1 MELKKYQQA
10 VLNDLD
16 LYIEELEKQ
25 PTIKAAFRSYWSNK
39 GVFLESVDSEYLRP
53 YNDEITG
60 VPNVTIK
67 VPTAGGKTYLACR
80 ALKHIFKTY
89 TDNKPKVVV
98 WFVPSDP
105 ILKQTYNNLNN
116 PSHPYR
122 HAIDVDFGSKVQ
134 IVNKESALIGENI
147 HPSQLKE
154 HLTIFV
160 LSVQSFASNNKEGR
174 KARREN
180 ENLAEHVSSYTYN
193 DKMLANADET
203 SLLQVIAQ
211 LNPVM
216 VIDESHNFESS
227 ELRVDLKK
235 EINPSFIFNLTATP
249 KENSNIISFVDA
261 MQLKLE
267 HMVKLPVIVYNHKT
281 TTDVI
286 ANAITL
292 QRSLES
298 KAKLQQKEK
307 GTKYIRPI
315 VLFQAQPKVADDN
328 VTFEK
333 IKEKLIEGGIPEEQV
348 KIKTAN
354 KDEIK
359 NIDLMNESCEVRFII
374 TINALKE
381 GWDCPFAYIL
391 ASLANK
397 SSKIDVEQILGRVLR
412 LPYTKQQPIELLNL
426 SYVFT
431 CSADFQDTLKRIVE
445 SLNNAGFSK
454 RDFRIA
460 NNSIGDK
467 QESSQEEESNLFSNN
482 LFTGSSTVQSPNVE
496 ANTVSSSESGIE
508 GSTESMVTEE
518 DSNISEIQTDAIKQ
532 SLDSS
537 NEINNEVAQSLEESA
552 LQQSNN
558 YNETLKENE
567 GETTNPTASAT
578 GMNNNYSIKTVFAK
592 EANSVSLPLFVQ
604 KTEAFNIFGE
614 GTQFTPIEKSDLLE
628 GIDLSIEDHKINFT
642 RSAAEAE
649 QIDLA
654 SDNVD
659 GTDSVPIH
667 KQLNMKQLEFL
678 KKQLLSIP
686 PEGKKNQLAGT
697 IAKRLNIQEVS
708 EKMLTQYIYDC
719 IKNLDNEAID
729 DLITFQL
736 QTIDTIKTKVNTI
749 LDDYRY
755 KTFKDWLDLG
765 KIKFDDSQIYKFP
778 KQIVVLNKLVGVQK
792 GLYKEEDNVNGF
804 EDRVISAI
812 ANDDNVL
819 FWHRNQER
827 GKGFFINGFINHYP
841 DFIVKLKS
849 GHVLLIETKG
859 DDRDNSDSERKLELG
874 KMWANKAG
882 QLYRYYMVFDKKAME
897 GAITIKEL
905 LNIISK
911 LVDHI

>member
-1 MELKKYQQA
+1 MELKKYQQS
-10 VLNDLD
+10 VLDDLD
-16 LYIEELEKQ
+16 LYIDELDKQ
-25 PTIKAAFRSYWSNK
+25 PTIKAAFRSYWKSK
-39 GVFLESVDSEYLRP
+39 GISVDSIESDYLRP

-89 TDNKPKVVV
+89 SDNKPKVVV

-105 ILKQTYNNLNN
+105 ILKQTYNNLSN
-116 PSHPYR
+116 PNHPYR
-122 HAIDVDFGSKVQ
+122 HALDVDFGNNVQ
-134 IVNKESALIGENI
+134 IVNKEAALVGEKI
-147 HPSQLKE
+147 HPTELKE
-154 HLTIFV
+154 NLTIFV

-180 ENLAEHVSSYTYN
+180 ENLAEHVPSYTYN
-193 DKMLANADET
+193 DKMLSNADET

-227 ELRVDLKK
+227 DLRIDLKK

-292 QRSLES
+292 QRSLEN

-307 GTKYIRPI
+307 GAKYIRPI

-328 VTFEK
+328 VTFDK

-348 KIKTAN
+348 KIKTAS

-359 NIDLMNESCEVRFII
+359 NIDLMSESCEVRYII
-374 TINALKE
+374 TVNALKE

-412 LPYTKQQPIELLNL
+412 LPYTKKQPTELLNL

-454 RDFRIA
+454 RDFRVA
-460 NNSIGDK
+460 DNNIDDTPELSKED
-467 QESSQEEESNLFSNN
+467 EPNLFSND
-482 LFTGSSTVQSPNVE
+482 LFTTPSTVTSSDAD
-496 ANTVSSSESGIE
+496 ANSLSNSEFGSGDNSETV
-508 GSTESMVTEE
+508 VTED
-518 DSNISEIQTDAIKQ
+518 DSNISEIQTEAIKQ
-532 SLDSS
+532 SLDSTSKS
-537 NEINNEVAQSLEESA
+537 NIDVAQSLEESA
-552 LQQSNN
+552 LQQSDN
-558 YNETLKENE
+558 YNEAIKENE
-567 GETTNPTASAT
+567 GEVTNPIASAT
-578 GMNNNYSIKTVFAK
+578 GMNNNYSIKPIFLK
-592 EANSVSLPLFVQ
+592 EATSVSLPLFVQ
-604 KTEAFNIFGE
+604 KTESVNLFGDD
-614 GTQFTPIEKSDLLE
+614 TRFTPIEKSDLLE
-628 GIDLSIEDHKINFT
+628 GIDLSIEDHKIDFT

-654 SDNVD
+654 SDYED
-659 GTDSVPIH
+659 GTDSVPVH
-667 KQLNMKQLEFL
+667 KQLNMKQLEYL
-678 KKQLLSIP
+678 KQQLLSIP
-686 PEGKKNQLAGT
+686 PEGKKNQLAET
-697 IAKRLNIQEVS
+697 IAKKLNIQEIP
-708 EKMLTQYIYDC
+708 EKMLSQYIYDC
-719 IKNLDNEAID
+719 IKNMDNEAID

-736 QTIDTIKTKVNTI
+736 QTIDTIKTKVNSI
-749 LDDYRY
+749 LDDFRY
-755 KTFKDWLDLG
+755 KTFKDWIDLG
-765 KIKFDDSQIYKFP
+765 KIKFDDSQVYTFP
-778 KQIVVLNKLVGVQK
+778 KQITVLNKMVGVQK

-804 EDRVISAI
+804 EDRVISAV
-812 ANDDNVL
+812 ANDENVL

-827 GKGFFINGFINHYP
+827 GKGFYINGFINHYP
-841 DFIVKLKS
+841 DFIVKLRS

-882 QLYRYYMVFDKKAME
+882 QLFRYYMVFDKKAMD
-897 GAITIKEL
+897 GAITVKDL
-905 LNIISK
+905 LSTISK

>member
-1 MELKKYQQA
+1 MELKKYQQT
-10 VLNDLD
+10 VLSDLD

-25 PTIKAAFRSYWSNK
+25 PTIKAAFRSYWANK
-39 GVFLESVDSEYLRP
+39 GVAIESVESEYLRP

-89 TDNKPKVVV
+89 SDNKPKVVV

-105 ILKQTYNNLNN
+105 ILKQTYNNLSN
-116 PSHPYR
+116 PNHPYR
-122 HAIDVDFGSKVQ
+122 HAIDIDFGSKVQ
-134 IVNKESALIGENI
+134 IVNKESALVGEKI
-147 HPSQLKE
+147 HPNELRE
-154 HLTIFV
+154 NLTVFV
-160 LSVQSFASNNKEGR
+160 LSVQSFASNSADGR

-193 DKMLANADET
+193 DRMLSNADET

-227 ELRVDLKK
+227 DLRIDLKR

-292 QRSLES
+292 QRSLEN

-307 GTKYIRPI
+307 GAKYIRPI
-315 VLFQAQPKVADDN
+315 VLFQAQPKVSDDN

-348 KIKTAN
+348 KIKTAS

-359 NIDLMNESCEVRFII
+359 NIDLMSESCEVRYII
-374 TINALKE
+374 TVNALKE

-431 CSADFQDTLKRIVE
+431 CSSDFQDTLKRIVE

-454 RDFRIA
+454 RDFRVA
-460 NNSIGDK
+460 DNDQGNMP
-467 QESSQEEESNLFSNN
+467 EPLQEEPNLFSNN
-482 LFTGSSTVQSPNVE
+482 LFTAPSTVSPTNEGV
-496 ANTVSSSESGIE
+496 NTAQSSESDE
-508 GSTESMVTEE
+508 DNAAAED

-532 SLDSS
+532 SLDSTSES
-537 NEINNEVAQSLEESA
+537 NIGVAQSLEESA

-558 YNETLKENE
+558 YNEAIKENE
-567 GETTNPTASAT
+567 GEATNPIASAT
-578 GMNNNYSIKTVFAK
+578 SMNNNYSIKPVFAE
-592 EANSVSLPLFVQ
+592 EAKPVALPLFVQ
-604 KTEAFNIFGE
+604 RTDTVNLFGE
-614 GTQFTPIEKSDLLE
+614 ETQFNPIEKSDLLE
-628 GIDLSIEDHKINFT
+628 GIDLSVEDHKIDFT

-654 SDNVD
+654 SDYAD
-659 GTDSVPIH
+659 GTDSVPVH
-667 KQLNMKQLEFL
+667 KQLNMKQLEYL
-678 KKQLLSIP
+678 KQQLLSIP
-686 PEGKKNQLAGT
+686 PEGKKNQLAET
-697 IAKRLNIQEVS
+697 IAKKLNIQEIP
-708 EKMLTQYIYDC
+708 EKMLSQYIYDC

-736 QTIDTIKTKVNTI
+736 QTIDTIKTKVNFI
-749 LDDYRY
+749 LDEYRY

-765 KIKFDDSQIYKFP
+765 KIKFDDSQVYKFP
-778 KQIVVLNKLVGVQK
+778 KQITVLNKMVGVQK

-812 ANDDNVL
+812 ANDENVL

-827 GKGFFINGFINHYP
+827 GKGFFINGYINHYP

-849 GHVLLIETKG
+849 GHILLIETKG

-882 QLYRYYMVFDKKAME
+882 QLFRYYMVFDKKAME
-897 GAITIKEL
+897 GAITVKEL
-905 LNIISK
+905 LSTISK

>member
-10 VLNDLD
+10 VLDDLD

-25 PTIKAAFRSYWSNK
+25 PTIKAAFRTYWANK
-39 GVFLESVDSEYLRP
+39 GVSVDTLDSEYLRP

-89 TDNKPKVVV
+89 TENKPKVVV

-105 ILKQTYNNLNN
+105 ILKQTYKNLTN
-116 PSHPYR
+116 PNHPYR

-134 IVNKESALIGENI
+134 IVNKESALVGENI
-147 HPSQLKE
+147 QPLQLKE
-154 HLTIFV
+154 NLTIFV

-180 ENLAEHVSSYTYN
+180 ENLADHVPSYTYN
-193 DKMLANADET
+193 DKMLVNADET

-227 ELRVDLKK
+227 DLRIDLKK

-292 QRSLES
+292 QRSLEN
-298 KAKLQQKEK
+298 KAKLQQKEN
-307 GTKYIRPI
+307 GAKYIRPI
-315 VLFQAQPKVADDN
+315 VLFQAQPKIADDN

-348 KIKTAN
+348 KIKTAS

-359 NIDLMNESCEVRFII
+359 NIDLMNESCEVRYII
-374 TINALKE
+374 TVNALKE

-412 LPYTKQQPIELLNL
+412 LPYTKEQPTELLNL

-431 CSADFQDTLKRIVE
+431 CSTDFQDTLKRIVE

-454 RDFRIA
+454 RDFRVA
-460 NNSIGDK
+460 DNSIVDTP
-467 QESSQEEESNLFSNN
+467 ESSKEEEQNLFSNN
-482 LFTGSSTVQSPNVE
+482 LFTNHS
-496 ANTVSSSESGIE
+496 TVSSSNEAADTMQSSESGS
-508 GSTESMVTEE
+508 GDSTETIETED
-518 DSNISEIQTDAIKQ
+518 DSNISEIQTEAIKQ
-532 SLDSS
+532 SLDSTSES
-537 NEINNEVAQSLEESA
+537 NNDVAQSLEESA

-558 YNETLKENE
+558 YNETIKDNE
-567 GETTNPTASAT
+567 GEVTNPIASAT
-578 GMNNNYSIKTVFAK
+578 GMNNNYSIKPIFLK
-592 EANSVSLPLFVQ
+592 EANPVALPLFVQ
-604 KTEAFNIFGE
+604 KTESVNLFGE
-614 GTQFTPIEKSDLLE
+614 EKQFTPIEKSDLLE
-628 GIDLSIEDHKINFT
+628 GIDLSLEDHKIDFT

-654 SDNVD
+654 SDYAD
-659 GTDSVPIH
+659 GTDSVPVH
-667 KQLNMKQLEFL
+667 KQLNMKQLEYL
-678 KKQLLSIP
+678 KQQLLSIP
-686 PEGKKNQLAGT
+686 PEGKKNQLAET
-697 IAKRLNIQEVS
+697 IAKKLNIQEVP
-708 EKMLTQYIYDC
+708 EKMLSQYIKEC
-719 IKNLDNEAID
+719 IKNMDNEAID

-736 QTIDTIKTKVNTI
+736 QTIDTIKTKVNSI

-765 KIKFDDSQIYKFP
+765 KIRFDNSQVYTFP
-778 KQIVVLNKLVGVQK
+778 KHITVMNKMVGVQK

-882 QLYRYYMVFDKKAME
+882 QLFRYYMVFDKKAME
-897 GAITIKEL
+897 GAITVKEL
-905 LNIISK
+905 LNTISK

>member
-1 MELKKYQQA
+1 MELKKYQQN
-10 VLNDLD
+10 VLDDLD

-25 PTIKAAFRSYWSNK
+25 PTIKAAFRSYWANK
-39 GVFLESVDSEYLRP
+39 GVSVDSVESEYLRP

-89 TDNKPKVVV
+89 SDNKPKVVV

-105 ILKQTYNNLNN
+105 ILKQTYNNLST

-134 IVNKESALIGENI
+134 IVNKEAALIGENI

-154 HLTIFV
+154 NLTIFV

-193 DKMLANADET
+193 DKMLSNADET

-227 ELRVDLKK
+227 DLRIDLKK

-292 QRSLES
+292 QRSLEA
-298 KAKLQQKEK
+298 KAILQQKEK

-333 IKEKLIEGGIPEEQV
+333 IKEKLIEAGIPEEQV

-359 NIDLMNESCEVRFII
+359 NIDLMSESCEVRYII
-374 TINALKE
+374 TVNALKE

-412 LPYTKQQPIELLNL
+412 LPYTKEQPVELLNL

-454 RDFRIA
+454 RDFRVA
-460 NNSIGDK
+460 DDNQNETS
-467 QESSQEEESNLFSNN
+467 EPTQEEPNLFSNS
-482 LFTGSSTVQSPNVE
+482 LFSMPSTTSSTNAGENSVI
-496 ANTVSSSESGIE
+496 SSNPGIE
-508 GSTESMVTEE
+508 SNAETATTDD
-518 DSNISEIQTDAIKQ
+518 DSNIEDIQTEAIKQ
-532 SLDSS
+532 SLNTTNES
-537 NEINNEVAQSLEESA
+537 NNSIAQSLENSA

-558 YNETLKENE
+558 YNEAVKEHE
-567 GETTNPTASAT
+567 GETGSPSSPVPD
-578 GMNNNYSIKTVFAK
+578 MNKDYTIKPIFAK
-592 EANSVSLPLFVQ
+592 EASSVTLPVFVQ
-604 KTEAFNIFGE
+604 KINTVGLFGSETEY
-614 GTQFTPIEKSDLLE
+614 TPIEKSDLLE
-628 GIDLSIEDHKINFT
+628 GLDLSVEDHKIDFT
-642 RSAAEAE
+642 RSDAEVQ

-654 SDNVD
+654 SDSED

-667 KQLNMKQLEFL
+667 KQLNMKQLELL
-678 KKQLLSIP
+678 KQQLLSIP
-686 PEGKKNQLAGT
+686 PEGKKNQLAGA
-697 IAKRLNIQEVS
+697 IAKKLNIQEVS
-708 EKMLTQYIYDC
+708 DKMLQEYIHEC
-719 IKNLDNEAID
+719 IKNLDNDAID

-736 QTIDTIKTKVNTI
+736 QTIETFKTKINSI
-749 LDDYRY
+749 LDNYRH
-755 KTFKDWLDLG
+755 KTFMEWLDLSRVRFADE
-765 KIKFDDSQIYKFP
+765 KVYTFP
-778 KQIVVLNKLVGVQK
+778 KQLTVLSKMVGVPK
-792 GLYKEEDNVNGF
+792 GLYKEEDDVNGF
-804 EDRVISAI
+804 EEKVISAI
-812 ANDDNVL
+812 SNDENVI

-827 GKGFFINGFINHYP
+827 GRGFFINGFINHYP
-841 DFIVKLKS
+841 DFIVKLRS
-849 GHVLLIETKG
+849 GHILLVEAKG
-859 DDRDNSDSERKLELG
+859 DDRDNSDSARKLELG
-874 KMWANKAG
+874 KIWANKAG
-882 QLYRYYMVFDKKAME
+882 DPYRYYMVFDKKAMD

-905 LNIISK
+905 LSIISK

>member
-1 MELKKYQQA
+1 MELKKYQQS
-10 VLNDLD
+10 VLDDLD
-16 LYIEELEKQ
+16 SYIEELEKQ
-25 PTIKAAFRSYWSNK
+25 PTNKAAFRSYWAKK
-39 GVFLESVDSEYLRP
+39 GVPVDSVESEFLRP

-80 ALKHIFKTY
+80 ALKHIFTIY
-89 TDNKPKVVV
+89 AENKPKVVV

-105 ILKQTYNNLNN
+105 ILKQTYLNLSN
-116 PSHPYR
+116 PNHPYR
-122 HAIDVDFGSKVQ
+122 HAIDVDFGGKVQ
-134 IVNKESALIGENI
+134 IVNKESALVGENI

-154 HLTIFV
+154 NLTIFV

-193 DKMLANADET
+193 DKMLSNADET

-227 ELRVDLKK
+227 DLRIDLKK

-292 QRSLES
+292 QRSLEN

-307 GTKYIRPI
+307 GAKYIRPI
-315 VLFQAQPKVADDN
+315 VLFQAQPKVSDDN

-348 KIKTAN
+348 KIKTAS

-359 NIDLMNESCEVRFII
+359 NIDLMSESCEVRYII
-374 TINALKE
+374 TVNALKE

-431 CSADFQDTLKRIVE
+431 CSSDFQDTLKRIVE

-454 RDFRIA
+454 RDFRVA
-460 NNSIGDK
+460 DNDQDNMP
-467 QESSQEEESNLFSNN
+467 EPLQEEPNLFSNN
-482 LFTGSSTVQSPNVE
+482 LFSAPSAVSSTNESVNTVQS
-496 ANTVSSSESGIE
+496 SESDGNNADDVA
-508 GSTESMVTEE
+508 TED

-532 SLDSS
+532 SLDSTSES
-537 NEINNEVAQSLEESA
+537 NIDVAQSLEKSA

-558 YNETLKENE
+558 YNEAIKENE
-567 GETTNPTASAT
+567 GEATNPIASAT
-578 GMNNNYSIKTVFAK
+578 GMNNNYSIKPVFAE
-592 EANSVSLPLFVQ
+592 EAKPVALPLFVQ
-604 KTEAFNIFGE
+604 RTDTVNLFGE
-614 GTQFTPIEKSDLLE
+614 ETQFNPIEKSDLLE
-628 GIDLSIEDHKINFT
+628 GIDLSVEDHKIDFT

-654 SDNVD
+654 SDYAD
-659 GTDSVPIH
+659 GTDSVPVH
-667 KQLNMKQLEFL
+667 KQLNMKQLEYL
-678 KKQLLSIP
+678 KQQLLSIP
-686 PEGKKNQLAGT
+686 PEGKKNQLAET
-697 IAKRLNIQEVS
+697 IAKKLNIQEVP
-708 EKMLTQYIYDC
+708 EKMLSQYIYDC
-719 IKNLDNEAID
+719 IKNMDNEAID

-736 QTIDTIKTKVNTI
+736 QTVDTIKTKVNSI
-749 LDDYRY
+749 LDEYRY

-765 KIKFDDSQIYKFP
+765 KIKFDDSQVYKFP
-778 KQIVVLNKLVGVQK
+778 KQITVLNKMVGVQK
-792 GLYKEEDNVNGF
+792 GLYKEEENVNGF

-812 ANDDNVL
+812 ANDENVL

-841 DFIVKLKS
+841 DFIVKLRS

-882 QLYRYYMVFDKKAME
+882 QLFRYYMVFDKKAME
-897 GAITIKEL
+897 GAITVKEL
-905 LNIISK
+905 LSTISK
-911 LVDHI
+911 LVDHV

>member
-1 MELKKYQQA
+1 MELKKYQQS
-10 VLNDLD
+10 VLDDLD
-16 LYIEELEKQ
+16 LYIDELDKQ
-25 PTIKAAFRSYWSNK
+25 PTIKAAFRSYWKSK
-39 GVFLESVDSEYLRP
+39 GISVDSIESDYLRP

-89 TDNKPKVVV
+89 SDNKPKVVV

-105 ILKQTYNNLNN
+105 ILKQTYNNLSN
-116 PSHPYR
+116 PNHPYR
-122 HAIDVDFGSKVQ
+122 HALDVDFGNNVQ
-134 IVNKESALIGENI
+134 IVNKEAALVGEKI
-147 HPSQLKE
+147 HPTELKE
-154 HLTIFV
+154 NLTIFV

-180 ENLAEHVSSYTYN
+180 ENLAEHVPSYTYN
-193 DKMLANADET
+193 DKMLSNADET

-227 ELRVDLKK
+227 DLRIDLKK

-292 QRSLES
+292 QRSLEN

-307 GTKYIRPI
+307 GAKYIRPI

-328 VTFEK
+328 VTFDK

-348 KIKTAN
+348 KIKTAS

-359 NIDLMNESCEVRFII
+359 NIDLMSESCEVRYII
-374 TINALKE
+374 TVNALKE

-412 LPYTKQQPIELLNL
+412 LPYTKKQPTELLNL

-454 RDFRIA
+454 RDFRVA
-460 NNSIGDK
+460 DNNIDDTPELSKED
-467 QESSQEEESNLFSNN
+467 EPNLFSND
-482 LFTGSSTVQSPNVE
+482 LFTTPSTVTSSDAD
-496 ANTVSSSESGIE
+496 ANSLSNSESGSGDNSE
-508 GSTESMVTEE
+508 TVVTED
-518 DSNISEIQTDAIKQ
+518 DSNISEIQTEAIKQ
-532 SLDSS
+532 SLDSTSKS
-537 NEINNEVAQSLEESA
+537 NIDVAQSLEESA
-552 LQQSNN
+552 LQQSDN
-558 YNETLKENE
+558 YNEAIKENE
-567 GETTNPTASAT
+567 GEVTNPIASAT
-578 GMNNNYSIKTVFAK
+578 GMNNNYSIKPIFLK
-592 EANSVSLPLFVQ
+592 EATSVSLPLFVQ
-604 KTEAFNIFGE
+604 KTDSVNLFGDD
-614 GTQFTPIEKSDLLE
+614 TRFTPIEKSDLLE
-628 GIDLSIEDHKINFT
+628 GIDLSIEDHKIDFT

-654 SDNVD
+654 SDYED
-659 GTDSVPIH
+659 GTDSVPVH
-667 KQLNMKQLEFL
+667 KQLNMKQLEYL
-678 KKQLLSIP
+678 KQQLLSIP
-686 PEGKKNQLAGT
+686 PEGKKNQLAET
-697 IAKRLNIQEVS
+697 IAKKLNIQEIP
-708 EKMLTQYIYDC
+708 EKMLSQYIYDC
-719 IKNLDNEAID
+719 IKNMDNEAID

-736 QTIDTIKTKVNTI
+736 QTIDTIKTKVNSI

-755 KTFKDWLDLG
+755 KTFKDWIDLG
-765 KIKFDDSQIYKFP
+765 KIKFDDSQVYTFP
-778 KQIVVLNKLVGVQK
+778 KQITVLNKMVGVQK

-804 EDRVISAI
+804 EDRVISAV
-812 ANDDNVL
+812 ANDENVL

-827 GKGFFINGFINHYP
+827 GKGFYINGFINHYP
-841 DFIVKLKS
+841 DFIVKLRS

-882 QLYRYYMVFDKKAME
+882 QLFRYYMVFDKKAMD
-897 GAITIKEL
+897 GAITVKDL
-905 LNIISK
+905 LSTISK

>member
-1 MELKKYQQA
+1 MELKKYQQS
-10 VLNDLD
+10 VLDDLD
-16 LYIEELEKQ
+16 SYIEELEKQ
-25 PTIKAAFRSYWSNK
+25 PTNKAAFRSYWAKK
-39 GVFLESVDSEYLRP
+39 GVPVDSVESEFLRP

-80 ALKHIFKTY
+80 ALKHIFTIY
-89 TDNKPKVVV
+89 AENKPKVVV

-105 ILKQTYNNLNN
+105 ILKQTYLNLSN
-116 PSHPYR
+116 PNHPYR
-122 HAIDVDFGSKVQ
+122 HAIDVDFGGKVQ
-134 IVNKESALIGENI
+134 IVNKESALVGENI

-154 HLTIFV
+154 NLTIFV

-193 DKMLANADET
+193 DKMLSNADET

-227 ELRVDLKK
+227 DLRIDLKK

-292 QRSLES
+292 QRSLEN

-307 GTKYIRPI
+307 GAKYIRPI
-315 VLFQAQPKVADDN
+315 VLFQAQPKVSDDN

-348 KIKTAN
+348 KIKTAS

-359 NIDLMNESCEVRFII
+359 NIDLMSESCVVRYII
-374 TINALKE
+374 TVNALKE

-431 CSADFQDTLKRIVE
+431 CSSDFQDTLKRIVE

-454 RDFRIA
+454 RDFRVA
-460 NNSIGDK
+460 DNDQGNMP
-467 QESSQEEESNLFSNN
+467 EPLQEEPNLFSNN
-482 LFTGSSTVQSPNVE
+482 LFSAPSAVSSTNESVNTVQS
-496 ANTVSSSESGIE
+496 SESDGNNADDVA
-508 GSTESMVTEE
+508 TED

-532 SLDSS
+532 SLDSTSES
-537 NEINNEVAQSLEESA
+537 NIDVAQSLEKSA

-558 YNETLKENE
+558 YNEAIKENE
-567 GETTNPTASAT
+567 GEATNPIASAT
-578 GMNNNYSIKTVFAK
+578 GMNNNYSIKPVFAE
-592 EANSVSLPLFVQ
+592 EAKPVALPLFVQ
-604 KTEAFNIFGE
+604 RTDTVNLFGE
-614 GTQFTPIEKSDLLE
+614 ETQFNPIEKSDLLE
-628 GIDLSIEDHKINFT
+628 GIDLSVEDHKIDFT

-654 SDNVD
+654 SDYAD
-659 GTDSVPIH
+659 GTDSVPVH
-667 KQLNMKQLEFL
+667 KQLNMKQLEYL
-678 KKQLLSIP
+678 KQQLLSIP
-686 PEGKKNQLAGT
+686 PEGKKNQLAET
-697 IAKRLNIQEVS
+697 IAKKLNIQEIP
-708 EKMLTQYIYDC
+708 EKMLSQYIYDC

-736 QTIDTIKTKVNTI
+736 QTIDTIKTKVNFI
-749 LDDYRY
+749 LDEYRY

-765 KIKFDDSQIYKFP
+765 KIKFDDSQVYKFP
-778 KQIVVLNKLVGVQK
+778 KQITVLNKMVGVQK

-812 ANDDNVL
+812 ANDENVL

-827 GKGFFINGFINHYP
+827 GKGFFINGYINHYP

-849 GHVLLIETKG
+849 GHILLIETKG

-882 QLYRYYMVFDKKAME
+882 QLFRYYMVFDKKAME
-897 GAITIKEL
+897 GAITVKDL
-905 LNIISK
+905 LNTISK